1 MKIKLIASFFV
12 LLLVLWTIIFYNHK
26 KIEYSI
32 ESDIVMGK
40 DLLFRDIFDSG
51 DQICILPPYSD
62 PSSIKSL
69 IPIEDFEYLNSDINR
84 FIYGWENAWFVVKID
99 KQKTPKV
106 FRISG
111 LTKPDFKKSQCMDF
125 RKAKISL
132 SSEGK
137 SHIYFAFL
145 EE

>member
-1 MKIKLIASFFV
+1 
-12 LLLVLWTIIFYNHK
+12 
-26 KIEYSI
+26 
-32 ESDIVMGK
+32 MGI

-69 IPIEDFEYLNSDINR
+69 ISIEDFEYLNSDINR

-99 KQKTPKV
+99 KKKTPKV

-125 RKAKISL
+125 RKAKIAL

-137 SHIYFAFL
+137 SHIYFAFF